1 MDNMYKKRCSTLLIN
16 REMQVKAIMR
26 YYLTLIRMA
35 IFEMTRDNN
44 ASEDVEEMKV
54 SYTISGNV
62 N

>member
-16 REMQVKAIMR
+16 REMQVEAIMR

-54 SYTISGNV
+54 
-62 N
+62 